1 MSNPTFERIF
11 IVATDLYMGNGQR
24 SYPTVHQVRSIA
36 KTDMNTTSE
45 AMKLWRKERDKEKSN
60 QSNGPETFQKA
71 VSEASA
77 TLWSIAEHAAGET
90 LREAQKAWDKERDD
104 LEEKIQTLIREKEKI
119 QIRLEAIEQLTLEQS
134 GEILDANAYRTLAEK
149 ALEEERKKNQELTEC
164 LKIQK

>member
-11 IVATDLYMGNGQR
+11 IVATDLYMGNGKK

-45 AMKLWRKERDKEKSN
+45 AMKLWRKERDEEKPN
-60 QSNGPETFQKA
+60 QSNGPDTFQKA

-90 LREAQKAWDKERDD
+90 LREAQKAWDKERAE
-104 LEEKIQTLIREKEKI
+104 LEEKIHTLISEKEKI
-119 QIRLEAIEQLTLEQS
+119 QIRLEAIEQLTLDQS

-149 ALEEERKKNQELTEC
+149 ALEEEKQKTLDLTKR
-164 LKIQK
+164 LNSQQ